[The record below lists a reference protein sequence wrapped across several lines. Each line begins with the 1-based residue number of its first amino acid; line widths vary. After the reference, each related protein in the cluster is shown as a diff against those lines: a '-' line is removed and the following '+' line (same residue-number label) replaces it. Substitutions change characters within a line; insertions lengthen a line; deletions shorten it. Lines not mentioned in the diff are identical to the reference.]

1 MEILQELEKR
11 IKKIVEVSKEQA
23 IAIER
28 LLAENESLK
37 ETNRLLEETLLKESE
52 SVVQLS
58 EEKELIKDAVDDILS
73 TIALLEE
80 SQSQQQ
86 AV

>member
-11 IKKIVEVSKEQA
+11 VKKIVEVSKEQT